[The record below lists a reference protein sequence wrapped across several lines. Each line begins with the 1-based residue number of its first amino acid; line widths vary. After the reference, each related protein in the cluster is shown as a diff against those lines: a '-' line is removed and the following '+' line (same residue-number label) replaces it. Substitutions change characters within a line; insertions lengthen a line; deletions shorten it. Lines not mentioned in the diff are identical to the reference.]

1 MATSEHEIDSFS
13 EFAKSQLNN
22 RGSDVSLDELFDE
35 WRIANPPPDDAL
47 AIKASLRDME
57 NGETGRPFEEFADE
71 FRKRNNLG
79 HDE

>member
-13 EFAKSQLNN
+13 EFAKSQLST

-35 WRIANPPPDDAL
+35 WRIVNPPPDDAL

-57 NGETGRPFEEFADE
+57 RGETGRPFEEFADE
-71 FRKRNNLG
+71 IRKQNHLKC
-79 HDE
+79 DE